1 MAFPKKP
8 SLAESLLDLL
18 PGSEIINSKQ
28 TEWHS
33 ATFIGLCFDIDITL
47 SGINAAERIDS
58 FQAMLPEYE
67 FDLRR
72 YVVADILVKDI
83 TRYSDRV
90 TFHVEALLLDE

>member
-8 SLAESLLDLL
+8 SLAEALLELL

-33 ATFIGLCFDIDITL
+33 ATFTGLCFDIEITL
-47 SGINAAERIDS
+47 PGINAAERIDS

-72 YVVADILVKDI
+72 YVVADILVSSI
-83 TRYSDRV
+83 ARYNDRV